1 MLVFFILLLL
11 LLPLRGGMDLPIT
24 PFLSIPILIYFE
36 VMYLHLPRLEW
47 KWKLLSC
54 VQLFGTHGIFS
65 PWNSPGQNTIMGT
78 FPFSRGYSQPRDR
91 TQVSR
96 IAGGFFTNW
105 ATREAQEYWS
115 RQLVP
120 SPADLP
126 NRGIEPG
133 TPALQAGS
141 LPADQSEKPSL
152 EWLYLF

>member
-36 VMYLHLPRLEW
+36 VMYLYLPRLEW

-54 VQLFGTHGIFS
+54 IQLFGTHGIFS
-65 PWNSPGQNTIMGT
+65 PWNSPSQNTIMGT

-96 IAGGFFTNW
+96 IAGGFFT
-105 ATREAQEYWS
+105 T
-115 RQLVP
+115 
-120 SPADLP
+120 
-126 NRGIEPG
+126 EPPG
-133 TPALQAGS
+133 KPKNIGAGS
-141 LPADQSEKPSL
+141 LSL
-152 EWLYLF
+152 LQQIFPTEELNRGLLHYRQVLYQLTNQGSQV